1 MQTKAGS
8 YLSELS
14 EIALVV
20 VGDTKHFLLQT
31 QKMIFVADLQIGFLS
46 VVTFVIKT
54 AILWQNDMKRA
65 SSSVGV
71 MSLLL

>member
-1 MQTKAGS
+1 
-8 YLSELS
+8 
-14 EIALVV
+14 
-20 VGDTKHFLLQT
+20 LQT